1 MQLLELLL
9 GAQLYT
15 LLLLASFSSAL
26 VLHPWVHNSRRGSL
40 VRLKSEAFS
49 SLSSSS
55 LQNIWERAL
64 MQQRAGAMQEAMAE
78 YELLISAATSSGAP
92 PESLAEVY
100 TNLGQLK
107 AKSGD
112 RSRARELFKLA
123 LDTRSLATAH
133 TNLALL
139 DLAEGGSSP
148 GMVSVPALRSAKEH
162 CERALVAE
170 EKDDRSI
177 SMETKI
183 LEDCRRALREET

>member
-1 MQLLELLL
+1 
-9 GAQLYT
+9 
-15 LLLLASFSSAL
+15 
-26 VLHPWVHNSRRGSL
+26 
-40 VRLKSEAFS
+40 
-49 SLSSSS
+49 
-55 LQNIWERAL
+55 

-148 GMVSVPALRSAKEH
+148 GMVSVPALRSGIAGVWEGV
-162 CERALVAE
+162 C
-170 EKDDRSI
+170 SN
-177 SMETKI
+177 
-183 LEDCRRALREET
+183 RRCTFPSARGQRRGAAANKL